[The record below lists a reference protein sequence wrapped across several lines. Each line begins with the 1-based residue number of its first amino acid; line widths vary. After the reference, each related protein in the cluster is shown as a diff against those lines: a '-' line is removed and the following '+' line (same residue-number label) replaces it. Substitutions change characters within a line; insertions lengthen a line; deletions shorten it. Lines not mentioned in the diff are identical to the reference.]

1 MTFSIETAVA
11 LRNAGK
17 AEEARELLLALLS
30 GDEENAEL
38 HYQLAWTH
46 DVLGLEREAVPYY
59 ERSLSLGL
67 APEQRMGALLGLGST
82 YRTLG
87 KYTRSKEVLE
97 QGLYEFPQQKEFAVF
112 LAMTLHNL
120 GGHSEAMKLLLTLL
134 AETSVNEG
142 ISSYRRAI
150 LYYSDKIDQV
160 WE

>member
-1 MTFSIETAVA
+1 MTHSIEDAVS
-11 LRNAGK
+11 LRTAGK

-46 DVLGLEREAVPYY
+46 DVLGLERKAVPYY

-67 APEQRMGALLGLGST
+67 AQEQRMGALLGLGST

-87 KYTRSKEVLE
+87 EYTRSKEVLE
-97 QGLYEFPQQKEFAVF
+97 QGLHEYPEQKEFAVF
-112 LAMTLHNL
+112 LAMALHNL
-120 GGHSEAMKLLLTLL
+120 GDHSEAMKLTLTLL
-134 AETSVNEG
+134 AETSSDKG
-142 ISSYRRAI
+142 IGSYRQAI
-150 LYYSDKIDQV
+150 LYYSDKLDQV